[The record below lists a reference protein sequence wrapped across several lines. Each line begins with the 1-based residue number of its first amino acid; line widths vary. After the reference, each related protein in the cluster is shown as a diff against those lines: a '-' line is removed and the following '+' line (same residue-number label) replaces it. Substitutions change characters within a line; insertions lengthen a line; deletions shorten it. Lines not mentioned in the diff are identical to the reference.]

1 MKILNFG
8 SCNID
13 YVYSLAHIVREGE
26 TLHSDGFNVF
36 PGGKGLNQSIALAR
50 AGSFVYHAGCVGIDG
65 TLLTDTLSDNG
76 VDISYIKRVREKNGH
91 AIIQVSADGENSIF
105 LYSGSNVMITETD
118 VDNILSNFE
127 KDDIILLQNEI
138 SNLEYIVNKAYQ
150 KGMCIILNPSPISET
165 IFKLDFNMLSYII
178 INDVEAKEI
187 SGFDDYKD
195 SLQFLK
201 TNYPELRVVI
211 TLGKN
216 GCVYQDK
223 NEMIYH
229 PIYEVTAID
238 TTAAGDTFTGYFVSC
253 ISRGEN
259 IANALKRASCASA
272 ITVSRLG
279 AATSIPTA
287 AEVDGLINTM
297 SIKKMRI

>member
-1 MKILNFG
+1 
-8 SCNID
+8 
-13 YVYSLAHIVREGE
+13 
-26 TLHSDGFNVF
+26 
-36 PGGKGLNQSIALAR
+36 
-50 AGSFVYHAGCVGIDG
+50 
-65 TLLTDTLSDNG
+65 
-76 VDISYIKRVREKNGH
+76 
-91 AIIQVSADGENSIF
+91 
-105 LYSGSNVMITETD
+105 
-118 VDNILSNFE
+118 
-127 KDDIILLQNEI
+127 
-138 SNLEYIVNKAYQ
+138 
-150 KGMCIILNPSPISET
+150 MCIILNPSPISET

-211 TLGKN
+211 TLGKK